1 MKLQVSYNNELKKT
15 FIKVGEDDKKELTFE
30 DLLSIAESVIDKGE
44 EFELSFEGFDENQDV
59 ELNYKKVFEDIL
71 NLKDD
76 TEILDL
82 KKEIEDN
89 EKKED
94 ESAIN

>member
-30 DLLSIAESVIDKGE
+30 DLLSIAESDIDKGE
-44 EFELSFEGFDENQDV
+44 EFELSFEGFDENPDV

>member
-15 FIKVGEDDKKELTFE
+15 FIKVGENDNKELTFE
-30 DLLSIAESVIDKGE
+30 DLLSVAESVIDKDE
-44 EFELSFEGFDENQDV
+44 KFELSFEGFDENPDV

-82 KKEIEDN
+82 KKEIEKD

-94 ESAIN
+94 DSAIN